1 MGKAIIKVQ
10 TLNNISAVGL
20 EKLPTQRYQLANEV
34 TNPDAILLRSAK
46 MHDMEIGD
54 NLKAVGR
61 AGAGVNNI
69 PLNKMSAKGV
79 VVFNTPGANA
89 NAVKELVISSIL
101 LASRNVCQAWNYVK
115 NLPLD
120 NLKTAIED
128 GKKNYAGTE
137 LPGKTLGIVG
147 LGAIGVQIAN
157 AAHALGMK
165 VIGFDPSITIKSA
178 WKLSAGVEQALSVDE
193 LFAQS
198 DFVSFH
204 VPLADGTKNL
214 LNQRSIALLP
224 KGATILNFARDGI
237 IDEDALINALDAG
250 RVKYYVTDF
259 PIDDKKNH
267 QRVIALPHLGAS
279 TAEAQDNC
287 AIMVANQI
295 KDYLEN
301 GNISNSVNFPEAKM
315 PKAGKERLAIT
326 HKNIPNMVAQIST
339 AIADAGA
346 NIVDMLNKSKNE
358 LAYTLIDL
366 ESEISDTVIDNLKQ
380 IEGILTVRGL

>member
-1 MGKAIIKVQ
+1 MVKIQ
-10 TLNNISAVGL
+10 TLNNISPVGL
-20 EKLPTQRYQLANEV
+20 DKLPREGYEV
-34 TNPDAILLRSAK
+34 ASEMTNPDAILVRSAK

-69 PLNKMSAKGV
+69 PLDKMSDKGV
-79 VVFNTPGANA
+79 VVFNAPGANA
-89 NAVKELVISSIL
+89 NAVKELVISSML
-101 LASRNVCQAWNYVK
+101 LSSRNICQAWSYV
-115 NLPLD
+115 NGLPLD

-128 GKKNYAGTE
+128 GKKNYAGSE

-178 WKLSAGVEQALSVDE
+178 WKLSAEVEQALSVDE
-193 LFAQS
+193 LFSQS

-204 VPLADGTKNL
+204 VPLVEGTKNL
-214 LNQRSIALLP
+214 LNEERIALLP
-224 KGATILNFARDGI
+224 EGATILNFARDGI
-237 IDEDALINALDAG
+237 IDEDALIAALEAG
-250 RVKYYVTDF
+250 KVKYYVTDF
-259 PIDDKKNH
+259 PIDDKKDH
-267 QRVIALPHLGAS
+267 ERVIALPHLGAS
-279 TAEAQDNC
+279 TAEAEDNC

-301 GNISNSVNFPEAKM
+301 GNILNSVNFPEAKM
-315 PKAGKERLAIT
+315 PRAGKERLAIT
-326 HKNIPNMVAQIST
+326 HKNIPNMVGQIST
-339 AIADAGA
+339 AVADAGA
-346 NIVDMLNKSKNE
+346 NIIDMLNKSRDDV
-358 LAYTLIDL
+358 AYTLIDL
-366 ESEISDTVIDNLKQ
+366 ESEISDTVIGNLKQ

>member
-1 MGKAIIKVQ
+1 MIKVQ
-10 TLNNISAVGL
+10 TLNNISPIGL
-20 EKLPTQRYQLANEV
+20 EKLPREGYEVASEV
-34 TNPDAILLRSAK
+34 TNPDAILVRSAK

-69 PLNKMSAKGV
+69 PLDKMSDKGV
-79 VVFNTPGANA
+79 VVFNAPGANA
-89 NAVKELVISSIL
+89 NAVKELVISSML
-101 LASRNVCQAWNYVK
+101 LSSRNICQAWNYV
-115 NLPLD
+115 NGLPLD
-120 NLKTAIED
+120 NLKTAIEN
-128 GKKNYAGTE
+128 GKKNYAGSE

-178 WKLSAGVEQALSVDE
+178 WKLSADVEQALSIDE
-193 LFAQS
+193 LFSQS

-204 VPLADGTKNL
+204 VPLVEGTKNL
-214 LNQRSIALLP
+214 LNEERIALLP
-224 KGATILNFARDGI
+224 EGATILNFARDGI
-237 IDEDALINALDAG
+237 VDEDALITALEAG
-250 RVKYYVTDF
+250 KVKYYVTDF

-267 QRVIALPHLGAS
+267 ERVIALPHLGAS
-279 TAEAQDNC
+279 TAEAEDNC

-301 GNISNSVNFPEAKM
+301 GNILNSVNFPEAKM
-315 PKAGKERLAIT
+315 PRAGKERLAIT
-326 HKNIPNMVAQIST
+326 HKNIPNMVGQIST
-339 AIADAGA
+339 AVADAGA
-346 NIVDMLNKSKNE
+346 NIVDMLNKSRDDV
-358 LAYTLIDL
+358 AYTLIDL

-380 IEGILTVRGL
+380 IEGVLTVRGLQP

>member
-1 MGKAIIKVQ
+1 MVKVQ
-10 TLNNISAVGL
+10 TLNNISPIGL
-20 EKLPTQRYQLANEV
+20 EKLPREDYDVASEV
-34 TNPDAILLRSAK
+34 ANPDAILVRSAK

-69 PLNKMSAKGV
+69 PLDKMSEKGV
-79 VVFNTPGANA
+79 VVFNAPGANA
-89 NAVKELVISSIL
+89 NAVKELVISSML
-101 LASRNVCQAWNYVK
+101 LSSRNICQAWNYV
-115 NLPLD
+115 NDLPLD

-128 GKKNYAGTE
+128 GKKNYAGSE

-178 WKLSAGVEQALSVDE
+178 WKLSADVEQALSVDE
-193 LFAQS
+193 LFSQS

-204 VPLADGTKNL
+204 VPLVEGTKNL
-214 LNQRSIALLP
+214 LNEERIALLP
-224 KGATILNFARDGI
+224 AGATILNFARDGI
-237 IDEDALINALDAG
+237 IDEDALITALEAG
-250 RVKYYVTDF
+250 KVKYYVTDF
-259 PIDDKKNH
+259 PIDDKKDH
-267 QRVIALPHLGAS
+267 ERVIALPHLGAS
-279 TAEAQDNC
+279 TAEAEDNC

-301 GNISNSVNFPEAKM
+301 GNILNSVNFPEAKM
-315 PKAGKERLAIT
+315 PRAGKERLAIT
-326 HKNIPNMVAQIST
+326 HQNIPNMVGQIST
-339 AIADAGA
+339 AVADAGA
-346 NIVDMLNKSKNE
+346 NIVDMLNKSRDE
-358 LAYTLIDL
+358 VAYTLIDL

-380 IEGILTVRGL
+380 IEGVLTVRGL

>member
-1 MGKAIIKVQ
+1 MIKVQ
-10 TLNNISAVGL
+10 TLNNISPIGL
-20 EKLPTQRYQLANEV
+20 DKLPREGYEVASEV
-34 TNPDAILLRSAK
+34 TNPDAILVRSAK

-69 PLNKMSAKGV
+69 PLDKMSDKGV
-79 VVFNTPGANA
+79 VVFNAPGANA
-89 NAVKELVISSIL
+89 NAVKELVISSML
-101 LASRNVCQAWNYVK
+101 LSSRNICQAWNYV
-115 NLPLD
+115 NGLPLD
-120 NLKTAIED
+120 NLKTAIEN
-128 GKKNYAGTE
+128 GKKNYAGSE

-178 WKLSAGVEQALSVDE
+178 WKLSADVEQALSIDE
-193 LFAQS
+193 LFSQS

-204 VPLADGTKNL
+204 VPLVEGTKNL
-214 LNQRSIALLP
+214 LNEERIALLP
-224 KGATILNFARDGI
+224 EGATILNFARDGI
-237 IDEDALINALDAG
+237 VDEDALITALEAG
-250 RVKYYVTDF
+250 KVKYYVTDF

-267 QRVIALPHLGAS
+267 ERVIALPHLGAS
-279 TAEAQDNC
+279 TAEAEDNC

-301 GNISNSVNFPEAKM
+301 GNILNSVNFPEAKM
-315 PKAGKERLAIT
+315 PRAGKERLAIT
-326 HKNIPNMVAQIST
+326 HKNIPNMVGQIST
-339 AIADAGA
+339 AVADADA
-346 NIVDMLNKSKNE
+346 NIVDMLNKSRDDV
-358 LAYTLIDL
+358 AYTLIDL

-380 IEGILTVRGL
+380 IEGILTVRGLQP

>member
-1 MGKAIIKVQ
+1 MVKVQ
-10 TLNNISAVGL
+10 TLNNISPIGL
-20 EKLPTQRYQLANEV
+20 EKLPREGYEVASEV
-34 TNPDAILLRSAK
+34 TNPDAILVRSAK

-69 PLNKMSAKGV
+69 PLDKMSDKGV
-79 VVFNTPGANA
+79 VVFNAPGANA
-89 NAVKELVISSIL
+89 NAVKELVISSML
-101 LASRNVCQAWNYVK
+101 LSSRNICQAWNYV
-115 NLPLD
+115 NGLPLD
-120 NLKTAIED
+120 NLKTAIEN
-128 GKKNYAGTE
+128 GKKNYAGSE

-178 WKLSAGVEQALSVDE
+178 WKLSADVEQALSIDE
-193 LFAQS
+193 LFSQS

-204 VPLADGTKNL
+204 VPLVEGTKNL
-214 LNQRSIALLP
+214 LNEERIALLP
-224 KGATILNFARDGI
+224 EGATILNFARDGI
-237 IDEDALINALDAG
+237 VDEDALITALEAG
-250 RVKYYVTDF
+250 KVKYYVTDF

-267 QRVIALPHLGAS
+267 ERVIALPHLGAS
-279 TAEAQDNC
+279 TAEAEDNC

-301 GNISNSVNFPEAKM
+301 GNILNSVNFPEAKM
-315 PKAGKERLAIT
+315 PRAGKERLAIT
-326 HKNIPNMVAQIST
+326 HKNIPNMVGQIST
-339 AIADAGA
+339 AVADAGA
-346 NIVDMLNKSKNE
+346 NIVDMLNKSRDDV
-358 LAYTLIDL
+358 AYTLIDL

-380 IEGILTVRGL
+380 IEGVLTVRGLQP

>member
-1 MGKAIIKVQ
+1 MIKIQ
-10 TLNNISAVGL
+10 TLNNISPVGL
-20 EKLPTQRYQLANEV
+20 EKLPREGYEV
-34 TNPDAILLRSAK
+34 ASEMTNPDAILVRSAK

-69 PLNKMSAKGV
+69 PLDKMSDKGV
-79 VVFNTPGANA
+79 VVFNAPGANA
-89 NAVKELVISSIL
+89 NAVKELVISSML
-101 LASRNVCQAWNYVK
+101 LSSRNICQAWNYV
-115 NLPLD
+115 NGLPLD

-128 GKKNYAGTE
+128 GKKNYAGSE

-178 WKLSAGVEQALSVDE
+178 WKLSAEVEQALSVDE
-193 LFAQS
+193 LFSQS

-204 VPLADGTKNL
+204 VPLVEGTKNL
-214 LNQRSIALLP
+214 LNEERIALLP
-224 KGATILNFARDGI
+224 EGATILNFARDGI
-237 IDEDALINALDAG
+237 IDEDALITALEAG
-250 RVKYYVTDF
+250 KVKYYVTDF
-259 PIDDKKNH
+259 PIDDKKDH
-267 QRVIALPHLGAS
+267 ERVIALPHLGAS
-279 TAEAQDNC
+279 TAEAEDNC

-301 GNISNSVNFPEAKM
+301 GNILNSVNFPEAKM
-315 PKAGKERLAIT
+315 PRAGKERLAIT
-326 HKNIPNMVAQIST
+326 HKNIPNMVGQIST
-339 AIADAGA
+339 AVADAGA
-346 NIVDMLNKSKNE
+346 NIVDMLNKSRDDV
-358 LAYTLIDL
+358 AYTLIDL

-380 IEGILTVRGL
+380 IEGILTVRGLQP

>member
-1 MGKAIIKVQ
+1 MIKIQ
-10 TLNNISAVGL
+10 TLNNISLIGL
-20 EKLPTQRYQLANEV
+20 EKLPRENYEV
-34 TNPDAILLRSAK
+34 ASEMTNPDAILVRSAK
-46 MHDMEIGD
+46 MHDMDIGD

-69 PLNKMSAKGV
+69 PLDKMSDKGV
-79 VVFNTPGANA
+79 VVFNAPGANA
-89 NAVKELVISSIL
+89 NAVKELVISSML
-101 LASRNVCQAWNYVK
+101 LSSRNICQAWNYV
-115 NLPLD
+115 NGLPLD

-128 GKKNYAGTE
+128 GKKNYAGSE

-178 WKLSAGVEQALSVDE
+178 WKLSADVEQALSIDE
-193 LFAQS
+193 LFSQS

-204 VPLADGTKNL
+204 VPLVEGTKNL
-214 LNQRSIALLP
+214 LNEERIALLP

-237 IDEDALINALDAG
+237 IDEDALITALEAG
-250 RVKYYVTDF
+250 KVKYYVTDF
-259 PIDDKKNH
+259 PIDDKKDH
-267 QRVIALPHLGAS
+267 ERVIALPHLGAS
-279 TAEAQDNC
+279 TAEAEDNC

-301 GNISNSVNFPEAKM
+301 GNILNSVNFPEAKM
-315 PKAGKERLAIT
+315 PRAGKERLAIT
-326 HKNIPNMVAQIST
+326 HKNIPNMVGQIST
-339 AIADAGA
+339 VVADAGA
-346 NIVDMLNKSKNE
+346 NIVDMLNKSRDDV
-358 LAYTLIDL
+358 AYTLIDL

>member
-1 MGKAIIKVQ
+1 MVKIQ
-10 TLNNISAVGL
+10 TLNNISPVGL
-20 EKLPTQRYQLANEV
+20 ERLPRESYEVASEV
-34 TNPDAILLRSAK
+34 TNPDAILVRSAK

-69 PLNKMSAKGV
+69 PLDKMSDKGV
-79 VVFNTPGANA
+79 VVFNAPGANA
-89 NAVKELVISSIL
+89 NAVKELVISSML
-101 LASRNVCQAWNYVK
+101 LSSRNICQAWNYV
-115 NLPLD
+115 NGLPLD
-120 NLKTAIED
+120 NLKTAIEN
-128 GKKNYAGTE
+128 GKKNYAGSE

-178 WKLSAGVEQALSVDE
+178 WKLSADVEQALSIDE
-193 LFAQS
+193 LFSQS

-204 VPLADGTKNL
+204 VPLVEGTKNL
-214 LNQRSIALLP
+214 LNEERIALLP
-224 KGATILNFARDGI
+224 EGATILNFARDGI
-237 IDEDALINALDAG
+237 IDEDALITALEAG
-250 RVKYYVTDF
+250 KVKYYVTDF

-267 QRVIALPHLGAS
+267 ERVIALPHLGAS
-279 TAEAQDNC
+279 TAEAEDNC

-301 GNISNSVNFPEAKM
+301 GNILNSVNFPEAKM
-315 PKAGKERLAIT
+315 PRAGKERLAIT
-326 HKNIPNMVAQIST
+326 HKNIPNMVGQIST
-339 AIADAGA
+339 AVADADA
-346 NIVDMLNKSKNE
+346 NIVDMLNKSRDDV
-358 LAYTLIDL
+358 AYTLIDL